1 MIPKIEL
8 CLKHRLKVK
17 RKGTFHFKPGI
28 NVLIGP
34 NGSGKSTVLRA
45 LHSCDECRIK
55 TPDGA
60 PTLYFNPE
68 TMNPHHPDYYP
79 SDVREMILKTR
90 GIFSSHGEI
99 LRAVLF
105 SLPIREGSVFLVDEP
120 ETGQDIAGVQ
130 RIREGFDKIV
140 ASGGQIIAAS
150 HHPFFLQNAHLI
162 ELTPG
167 YAEELHQTYLSLQ
180 YQDTRHKTPTN

>member
-1 MIPKIEL
+1 MIAQIEL

-17 RKGTFHFKPGI
+17 GSATLRFQPGV
-28 NVLIGP
+28 NVLVGP
-34 NGSGKSTVLRA
+34 NGSGKSTILRA
-45 LHSCDECRIK
+45 LHTCCECHIEN
-55 TPDGA
+55 PDSA

-99 LRAVLF
+99 LRAALF
-105 SLPIREGSVFLVDEP
+105 SLPIREGAVFLVDEP
-120 ETGQDIAGVQ
+120 ETGQDIAGVE

-140 ASGGQIIAAS
+140 ASGGQIIAAT
-150 HHPFFLQNAHLI
+150 HHPLILRNVTVI
-162 ELTPG
+162 ELVSG
-167 YAEELHQTYLSLQ
+167 YKNLIHQTLCGEGS
-180 YQDTRHKTPTN
+180 HA

>member
-1 MIPKIEL
+1 MISQIEL

-17 RKGTFHFKPGI
+17 GSATFRFEPGV

-45 LHSCDECRIK
+45 LHSCDECPIK

-99 LRAVLF
+99 LRAALF

-120 ETGQDIAGVQ
+120 EAGQDIEGME
-130 RIREGFDKIV
+130 RICEGFDKIV
-140 ASGGQIIAAS
+140 ASGGQIIAAT
-150 HHPFFLQNAHLI
+150 HHPLIMRDANLI
-162 ELTPG
+162 ELVQG
-167 YAEELHQTYLSLQ
+167 YAEDLH
-180 YQDTRHKTPTN
+180 HAFCPPTPTKG

>member
-1 MIPKIEL
+1 MIAQIEL

-17 RKGTFHFKPGI
+17 GSATLRFQPGV

-45 LHSCDECRIK
+45 LNTCDECRIEN
-55 TPDGA
+55 PDRS

-79 SDVREMILKTR
+79 TDVREMILKTR

-99 LRAVLF
+99 LRAALF
-105 SLPIREGSVFLVDEP
+105 SLPVREGSVFLVDEP
-120 ETGQDIAGVQ
+120 ETGQDIAGVE

-140 ASGGQIIAAS
+140 ASGGQVVAAT
-150 HHPFFLQNAHLI
+150 HHPLLLNNVHII
-162 ELTPG
+162 ELVSG
-167 YAEELHQTYLSLQ
+167 YMEQLQTTFYHALGCIESNNP
-180 YQDTRHKTPTN
+180 HE

>member
-1 MIPKIEL
+1 MITQIEL

-17 RKGTFHFKPGI
+17 GSATLRFLPGV

-45 LHSCDECRIK
+45 LHACDECRVEN
-55 TPDGA
+55 PDGA
-60 PTLYFNPE
+60 PMLYFNPE
-68 TMNPHHPDYYP
+68 TMNPRHPDYYP

-99 LRAVLF
+99 LRAALF

-120 ETGQDIAGVQ
+120 ETGQDIEGVE
-130 RIREGFDKIV
+130 RIRKGFDKIV
-140 ASGGQIIAAS
+140 ASGGQIIAAT
-150 HHPFFLQNAHLI
+150 HHPLI
-162 ELTPG
+162 MRAATITELVPG
-167 YAEELHQTYLSLQ
+167 YTSLIQQTLCEKGSYA
-180 YQDTRHKTPTN
+180 

>member
-1 MIPKIEL
+1 MISEIEL

-17 RKGTFHFKPGI
+17 GSRSLRFQPGV
-28 NVLIGP
+28 NVLVGP
-34 NGSGKSTVLRA
+34 NGSGKSTILRA
-45 LHSCDECRIK
+45 ISGCDECR
-55 TPDGA
+55 TENPDNM

-99 LRAVLF
+99 LRAALF
-105 SLPIREGSVFLVDEP
+105 SLPIREGASFLVDEP
-120 ETGQDIAGVQ
+120 ETGQDIEGVE
-130 RIREGFDKIV
+130 RICDGFDKIV

-150 HHPFFLQNAHLI
+150 HHPLIMRDANII
-162 ELTPG
+162 ELVPG
-167 YAEELHQTYLSLQ
+167 YAKKLHQAFCQ
-180 YQDTRHKTPTN
+180 PTPR

>member
-1 MIPKIEL
+1 MIAQIEL

-17 RKGTFHFKPGI
+17 GSATLRFEPGV

-45 LHSCDECRIK
+45 LHSCDECHIK
-55 TPDGA
+55 NPDGA
-60 PTLYFNPE
+60 PRLYFNPE

-99 LRAVLF
+99 LRAALF
-105 SLPIREGSVFLVDEP
+105 SLPIREGAVFLVDEP
-120 ETGQDIAGVQ
+120 ETGQDIEGVE

-140 ASGGQIIAAS
+140 ACGGQTIAAT
-150 HHPFFLQNAHLI
+150 HHPLIMRDANVI
-162 ELTPG
+162 ELVPD
-167 YAEELHQTYLSLQ
+167 YVEYLHQAFCQ
-180 YQDTRHKTPTN
+180 PVPAKR

>member
-1 MIPKIEL
+1 MITQIKL

-17 RKGTFHFKPGI
+17 GSPTLRFQPRV
-28 NVLIGP
+28 NMLLGP

-45 LHSCDECRIK
+45 LHSCPECRIEN
-55 TPDGA
+55 PSSS

-99 LRAVLF
+99 LRAALF

-120 ETGQDIAGVQ
+120 EAGQDIEGME
-130 RIREGFDKIV
+130 RICEGFDKIV
-140 ASGGQIIAAS
+140 ASGGQIIAAT
-150 HHPFFLQNAHLI
+150 HHPLIMRDANLI
-162 ELTPG
+162 ELVQG
-167 YAEELHQTYLSLQ
+167 YAEDLH
-180 YQDTRHKTPTN
+180 HAFCPPTPTKG

>member
-1 MIPKIEL
+1 MIIQTEL

-17 RKGTFHFKPGI
+17 GSATFRFEPGI

-45 LHSCDECRIK
+45 LHSCDECRIEN
-55 TPDGA
+55 PDGA
-60 PTLYFNPE
+60 AMLYFNPE

-79 SDVREMILKTR
+79 TDIREMILKTR

-99 LRAVLF
+99 LRSALF

-120 ETGQDIAGVQ
+120 ETGQDIEGVR

-140 ASGGQIIAAS
+140 ASGGQVIAAT
-150 HHPFFLQNAHLI
+150 HHPLILRDSHCI
-162 ELTPG
+162 ELVPD
-167 YAEELHQTYLSLQ
+167 YAEYL
-180 YQDTRHKTPTN
+180 YRAFCPTQGDGLPE

>member
-1 MIPKIEL
+1 MIAQIEL

-17 RKGTFHFKPGI
+17 GSATLRFQPGV

-45 LHSCDECRIK
+45 LHSCRECRIEN
-55 TPDGA
+55 PDGA
-60 PTLYFNPE
+60 PMLYFNPE
-68 TMNPHHPDYYP
+68 TMNPHHPDFYP

-99 LRAVLF
+99 LRAALF

-120 ETGQDIAGVQ
+120 EAGQDLKGVE
-130 RIREGFDKIV
+130 RIREGFDKIC
-140 ASGGQIIAAS
+140 ASGGQVIVAT
-150 HHPFFLQNAHLI
+150 HHPLIIRDATII
-162 ELTPG
+162 ELVPG
-167 YAEELHQTYLSLQ
+167 YTSLIRQTLCGKGS
-180 YQDTRHKTPTN
+180 DA

>member
-1 MIPKIEL
+1 MITQIEL

-17 RKGTFHFKPGI
+17 GSATLRFKPGV

-45 LHSCDECRIK
+45 LHTCDECHIK
-55 TPDGA
+55 TPNDA
-60 PTLYFNPE
+60 PMLYFNPE

-99 LRAVLF
+99 LRAALF

-120 ETGQDIAGVQ
+120 ETGQDIEGVK

-140 ASGGQIIAAS
+140 ASGGQIILAT
-150 HHPFFLQNAHLI
+150 HHPLLLKNAQII
-162 ELTPG
+162 ELIPR
-167 YAEELHQTYLSLQ
+167 YMKQLQTTFCHALGCMKANKLYE
-180 YQDTRHKTPTN
+180 

>member
-1 MIPKIEL
+1 MITQIKL

-17 RKGTFHFKPGI
+17 GSATFRFEPGV

-34 NGSGKSTVLRA
+34 NGSGKSTILRA
-45 LHSCDECRIK
+45 LHSCDECRLGN
-55 TPDGA
+55 PDSS

-99 LRAVLF
+99 LRAALF
-105 SLPIREGSVFLVDEP
+105 SLPIREGAVFLVDEP
-120 ETGQDIAGVQ
+120 ETGQDIEGVE
-130 RIREGFDKIV
+130 RIRKGFDKIID
-140 ASGGQIIAAS
+140 SGGQIIAAS
-150 HHPFFLQNAHLI
+150 HHPLIMRDANLI
-162 ELTPG
+162 ELVPD
-167 YAEELHQTYLSLQ
+167 YAECLHQAFCPNQ
-180 YQDTRHKTPTN
+180 KIDPPNE

>member
-1 MIPKIEL
+1 MTQIEL

-17 RKGTFHFKPGI
+17 GSATLRFQPGV
-28 NVLIGP
+28 NVLLGP

-45 LHSCDECRIK
+45 LHTCRECRIK
-55 TPDGA
+55 NPDNS

-68 TMNPHHPDYYP
+68 TMNPHHPDTYP

-105 SLPIREGSVFLVDEP
+105 SLPVREGAVLLVDEP
-120 ETGQDIAGVQ
+120 ETGQDIAGVE

-150 HHPFFLQNAHLI
+150 HHPLILRGTHLI
-162 ELTPG
+162 ELIPD
-167 YAEELHQTYLSLQ
+167 YANVLHQAFCPNQ
-180 YQDTRHKTPTN
+180 EINNPNG

>member
-1 MIPKIEL
+1 MIAQIEL

-17 RKGTFHFKPGI
+17 GSATLRFQPGV

-45 LHSCDECRIK
+45 ISGCDECR
-55 TPDGA
+55 TENPDNT

-99 LRAVLF
+99 LRAALF

-120 ETGQDIAGVQ
+120 ETGQDIEGVE

-140 ASGGQIIAAS
+140 ASGGQIIAAT
-150 HHPFFLQNAHLI
+150 HHPLIMRDANLI
-162 ELTPG
+162 ELVQG
-167 YAEELHQTYLSLQ
+167 YAEDLH
-180 YQDTRHKTPTN
+180 HAFCPPTPTKG